1 LIFLDRTAN
10 LALSERES
18 QYEQQIKEYQSNVN
32 QASNETDKIRTELK
46 QLYEENISKEQQ
58 TNHLIN
64 TLKQDCEK
72 LQIELAELD
81 NRG

>member
-1 LIFLDRTAN
+1 MIFLDRTAN